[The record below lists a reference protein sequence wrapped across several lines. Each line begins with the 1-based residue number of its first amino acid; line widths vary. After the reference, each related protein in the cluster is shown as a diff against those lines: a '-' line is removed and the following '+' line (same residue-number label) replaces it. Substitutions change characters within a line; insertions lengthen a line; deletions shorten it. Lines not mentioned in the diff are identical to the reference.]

1 MLIIPQDLTIGP
13 SFSEERRLA
22 VSYLSGPQST
32 VDLLCSELGVTTTHL
47 ITVDMAQFA
56 RIVDAA
62 GGVDVEVDE
71 PVRDESSGLDL
82 PQAGAQHLSGIDAL
96 ALVRSRHP
104 RVRRDGD
111 WVALSEEEGAARR
124 SRYTGVVMRAVMAG
138 LRERSRNPL
147 AAHSL
152 AWTLTGNLG
161 VDSSTGLTGLI
172 GLARTALGAGADSVE
187 VVDVPAP
194 VVNNTFVAY
203 PTPQTYAVLA
213 RYGYVPGRCR
223 PAG

>member
-1 MLIIPQDLTIGP
+1 M
-13 SFSEERRLA
+13 
-22 VSYLSGPQST
+22 
-32 VDLLCSELGVTTTHL
+32 
-47 ITVDMAQFA
+47 
-56 RIVDAA
+56 
-62 GGVDVEVDE
+62 
-71 PVRDESSGLDL
+71 
-82 PQAGAQHLSGIDAL
+82 
-96 ALVRSRHP
+96 RSRHP
-104 RVRRDGD
+104 QVRRDGD

-124 SRYTGVVMRAVMAG
+124 SHYTGVVMRAVMTG
-138 LRERSRNPL
+138 LRERARNPL

-152 AWTLTGNLG
+152 AWALSGNLG
-161 VDSSTGLTGLI
+161 VDSATGLTGLI